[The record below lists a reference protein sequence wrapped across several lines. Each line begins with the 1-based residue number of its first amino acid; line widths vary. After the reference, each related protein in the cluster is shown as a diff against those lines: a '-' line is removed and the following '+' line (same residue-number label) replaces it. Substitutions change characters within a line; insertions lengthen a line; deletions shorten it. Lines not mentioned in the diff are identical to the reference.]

1 MSQFPRA
8 PSGLLPAE
16 LQWRIE
22 VLENLPDNHVDLEV
36 GLGIRVRLRRY
47 RRESASRTVLLVHGA
62 SAGSRTFMVPQGG
75 LLEYLVEREYDVWTL
90 DWRSSNLFTVF
101 NPVEVRRAAA
111 AELRASGVTH
121 GYWRL
126 FNLDNAAEFDLVR
139 ALDAIGVWT
148 RAERGLTSPPPIGIV
163 AHCVGGAVVAQA
175 LAAGLLTKPE
185 AKFRLGPCV
194 LTTLALFYR
203 VGVEG
208 WLKGNEFLLEELSTA
223 HHTFADPEHPV
234 ITPVLPPDTTWPGV
248 LENAFQTWRRTPF
261 APNGW
266 GGTPASE
273 FVERIA
279 FMYGMPYHTKRLS
292 STLPPN
298 ALMLQFG
305 DMPLGVYMH
314 CVRNLRVG
322 YATRF
327 DTKDNH
333 YITSECILDDGVPT
347 VPLTL
352 LTGADNQVWHRDS
365 IDRTYEWL
373 VNQTKP
379 SARHLLKK
387 RVFTGYAHQD
397 LLWSDD
403 SRATIYPEI
412 ASGLLQQGQSD

>member
-1 MSQFPRA
+1 VTDLPRA
-8 PSGLLPAE
+8 PLGLLPSE

-22 VLENLPDNHVDLEV
+22 TLENLPDNHVDLEV
-36 GLGIRVRLRRY
+36 GRGIRVRLRRY
-47 RRESASRTVLLVHGA
+47 RQASATHTVLLVHGA

-75 LLEYLVEREYDVWTL
+75 LVKHLVERECDVWTL

-111 AELRASGVTH
+111 AELRASGASH

-126 FNLDNAAEFDLVR
+126 FNLDSAAECDLVR
-139 ALDAIGVWT
+139 SLEAIGTWT
-148 RAERGLTSPPPIGIV
+148 RAERNSTVPPTIGV
-163 AHCVGGAVVAQA
+163 MAHCVGGAVLAQA
-175 LAAGLLTKPE
+175 LAAGLLTQAE
-185 AKFRLGPCV
+185 ATFRLGPCV
-194 LTTLALFYR
+194 LSTLALFYR

-208 WLKGNEFLLEELSTA
+208 WLKGNEFLLEELTTA

-234 ITPVLPPDTTWPGV
+234 ITPILPQDGKWPDV

-292 STLPPN
+292 KTLASN

-314 CVRNLRVG
+314 CVRNLRAG

-327 DTKDNH
+327 DTNDH
-333 YITSECILDDGVPT
+333 YISTEHILRAGAPV

-379 SARHLLKK
+379 SARHFLQK
-387 RVFTGYAHQD
+387 RVFTDYAHQD

-403 SRATIYPEI
+403 SPSTIYPEI
-412 ASGLLQQGQSD
+412 ASCLLRRAESD